1 VAKKAEQSSLDT
13 LSGRVSS
20 TENGI
25 TAANSSITS
34 LNAAIRAENASSG
47 DLITNPTFDPQYAQM
62 GFTVVKPQMVFQQTV
77 HSDMRL
83 NLRPVTIIRT
93 STLSLQHWAMC
104 LRFRCWWRA
113 ALGMLTFN
121 LYLAQQTAQLV
132 G

>member
-1 VAKKAEQSSLDT
+1 DAITKLNSSLDTTNKAVAKKAEQSSLDT

-62 GFTVVKPQMVFQQTV
+62 GF
-77 HSDMRL
+77 
-83 NLRPVTIIRT
+83 
-93 STLSLQHWAMC
+93 
-104 LRFRCWWRA
+104 
-113 ALGMLTFN
+113 
-121 LYLAQQTAQLV
+121 
-132 G
+132 